1 MATLTKLA
9 KLLSQLKHKAKP
21 ASLHTYKRSK
31 KSSGSAHHQWASLSG
46 NGDLGGKVQ
55 LILQQPTKMSS
66 SNSNSNSNANA
77 GQGASPGAP
86 QVASGSGT
94 GSAVPPGRGG
104 GGGLGRQQRRRLAA
118 FDFDHTIVS
127 QNTDTVVRDMLP
139 NELVNTRALN
149 ELMENDCWTEY
160 MAEVFRLLHAQQV
173 NESRIRDTIRCIPEV
188 PGFVRLIKHLHKK
201 LNFDLIIISDSNSVF
216 IDEWLRA
223 HNLLDCF
230 NAIFTNPAEF
240 APNGRLLVRPHHQQ
254 TDCKLSASNLCK
266 GRVLEHFVIEQD
278 LRYNIR
284 YDHVFYVGDGNNDI
298 CPVLRQRA
306 CDFACARQGFAME
319 KHLIKNRNKLKL
331 RANLLIWR
339 SGFELLE
346 QMCSLPQ
353 LQGPPQAHAHPP
365 ILNADAN
372 NCCKAEMAR
381 RASAVAGPAER
392 QN

>member
-1 MATLTKLA
+1 MATLTKLV

-21 ASLHTYKRSK
+21 AAIHTYKESK

-46 NGDLGGKVQ
+46 YGDLGGKVQ
-55 LILQQPTKMSS
+55 HQHQQQQLNLQQPTKMSS
-66 SNSNSNSNANA
+66 SSSTSANA
-77 GQGASPGAP
+77 GPGAAALP
-86 QVASGSGT
+86 AASGAAVA
-94 GSAVPPGRGG
+94 AVPPPAGG
-104 GGGLGRQQRRRLAA
+104 GGGLGKQQRRRLAA

-240 APNGRLLVRPHHQQ
+240 AENGRLLVRPHHQQ

-353 LQGPPQAHAHPP
+353 LQGPPQAQAQS
-365 ILNADAN
+365 LNADA

-381 RASAVAGPAER
+381 RASAIAGPAGR